1 LKGGDILSNSS
12 FKIKF
17 KTKPNALKNA
27 INKSIIN
34 SQFNIT
40 CPNCKTS
47 FPVQGSQFGQEVIC
61 PSCRINIRLN
71 NNGLNNDINKLQKSF
86 DKCFK

>member
-1 LKGGDILSNSS
+1 MSTSN

-27 INKSIIN
+27 INQSISN

-40 CPNCKTS
+40 CSNCQSS
-47 FPVQGSQFGQEVIC
+47 FQVQGSQFGHEVVC
-61 PSCRINIRLN
+61 PSCGINIRLN
-71 NNGLNNDINKLQKSF
+71 NNSLNDDINKLQKEF